1 MLNDE
6 GYKYDRILI
15 TLLHGRSLN
24 SDTIASNAESR
35 QKYPLFK
42 RPSCFQWPK
51 VMCKSVHQ
59 DLEIGLKRSLSES
72 FIWPRVTEKG
82 YI

>member
-15 TLLHGRSLN
+15 TLLHGRGLN

-35 QKYPLFK
+35 QKCPLLKGPVAF
-42 RPSCFQWPK
+42 S
-51 VMCKSVHQ
+51 
-59 DLEIGLKRSLSES
+59 GLKLCVKVC
-72 FIWPRVTEKG
+72 IK
-82 YI
+82 I